1 MKKLYLLIITLC
13 SFTFNISHS
22 EPLEISITEGE
33 VKKTNIAISE
43 FYTPL
48 NNDKTADIIQKINS
62 VMNNDLMSS
71 GLFQIY
77 DKQSFMQKPNEMRFR
92 PKFADWRPLN
102 VEILVTGK
110 VIPIDNKFKIEMY
123 VWDII
128 RQKQIFS
135 KRYMIVGNAWRRLS
149 HLMSDDIYTRVT
161 GETGYFD
168 SRVLFVSEQK
178 KENRKLKKI
187 AIMDL
192 DGENIKYITDG
203 KYIALT
209 PRFSPDKKH
218 ITYMSYKK
226 GIPAVY
232 LHNIRNGKVKFLGEF
247 KNMTYAPRFSPDG
260 EKLIFS
266 YAISGRSNIWSMD
279 ITNSKF
285 KQITNNDHIDTSPAY
300 FPDGKNIVFT
310 SNRDGSP
317 QIYIMNLSSSK
328 VKRLTT
334 GDGSYTTPVVSPRGD
349 LIAFTKQSNGKFYIG
364 VMNIDGTG
372 ERLISNSFLD
382 EGPSFA
388 PNGRTLIFFRN
399 DIELGK
405 TKLMSI
411 DITGY
416 NLREIKTPH
425 GASDP
430 NWSGLNTR

>member
-1 MKKLYLLIITLC
+1 
-13 SFTFNISHS
+13 
-22 EPLEISITEGE
+22 
-33 VKKTNIAISE
+33 
-43 FYTPL
+43 
-48 NNDKTADIIQKINS
+48 
-62 VMNNDLMSS
+62 
-71 GLFQIY
+71 
-77 DKQSFMQKPNEMRFR
+77 
-92 PKFADWRPLN
+92 
-102 VEILVTGK
+102 
-110 VIPIDNKFKIEMY
+110 
-123 VWDII
+123 
-128 RQKQIFS
+128 
-135 KRYMIVGNAWRRLS
+135 
-149 HLMSDDIYTRVT
+149 
-161 GETGYFD
+161 
-168 SRVLFVSEQK
+168 
-178 KENRKLKKI
+178 
-187 AIMDL
+187 
-192 DGENIKYITDG
+192 
-203 KYIALT
+203 
-209 PRFSPDKKH
+209 
-218 ITYMSYKK
+218 MSYKK

-300 FPDGKNIVFT
+300 SPDGENIVFT

-317 QIYIMNLSSSK
+317 QIYIMNLSSGK